1 MGFPSDI
8 GQIIKTMK
16 WVKFYKNP
24 NPYNV
29 QMVRGFYTNLMDTTD
44 KRLEVVVRGT
54 KEVYSEET
62 INMVLGLNNVGDTY
76 QHILETSDEY
86 HYDVYME
93 SVCNPVTR
101 CINLGLEKTVKRM
114 DLRPD
119 SNVWYQF
126 INNSLCP
133 SVNNETISKARLVLL
148 HYITSFS
155 IFNETKIILQ

>member
-1 MGFPSDI
+1 
-8 GQIIKTMK
+8 MK
-16 WVKFYKNP
+16 WVKFYKHP

-29 QMVRGFYTNLMDTTD
+29 QMVRGFYNNLVDTTD

-62 INMVLGLNNVGDTY
+62 INMVLCLNNVGDTY
-76 QHILETSDEY
+76 QHMLETSDEY

-93 SVCNPVTR
+93 SLCDPVTR

-119 SNVWYQF
+119 SKVRYQF
-126 INNSLCP
+126 INNSLHP

-148 HYITSFS
+148 HYITSFRTVT
-155 IFNETKIILQ
+155 ETKLSCKKSMHAPRIKRE